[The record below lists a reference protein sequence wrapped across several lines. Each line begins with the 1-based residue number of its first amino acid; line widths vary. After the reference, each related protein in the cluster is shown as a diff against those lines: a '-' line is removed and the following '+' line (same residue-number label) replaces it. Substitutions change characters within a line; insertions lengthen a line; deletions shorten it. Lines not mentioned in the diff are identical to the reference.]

1 MLKLKIAF
9 IAGAL
14 AIAGSPALAF
24 ELPDTG
30 SKNFSASGDT
40 PTYFKNEAAPVSART
55 ADTSERDW
63 SAVDEA
69 APANLEPAIRRDP
82 GHRHGRYAVG
92 RRSGNHAAAGASGKA
107 AAGQFAK
114 ERPGRSTRIA
124 PSGAA
129 KNLSARHGKS
139 GAPHA

>member
-9 IAGAL
+9 LAGAL

-69 APANLEPAIRRDP
+69 APANLEPAIRRES
-82 GHRHGRYAVG
+82 GHRHGRYAMGHRVG
-92 RRSGNHAAAGASGKA
+92 HAAGAASGKP
-107 AAGQFAK
+107 AAGRFAK
-114 ERPGRSTRIA
+114 AHPGQSTRTA
-124 PSGAA
+124 PPGSA

-139 GAPHA
+139 GAPRA